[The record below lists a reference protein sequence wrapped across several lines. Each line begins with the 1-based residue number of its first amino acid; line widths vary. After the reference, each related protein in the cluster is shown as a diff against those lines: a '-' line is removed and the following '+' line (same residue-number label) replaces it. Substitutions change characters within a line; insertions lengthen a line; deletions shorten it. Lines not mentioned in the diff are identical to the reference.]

1 MLGNKEQV
9 DKHVYHLLA
18 KCCNLNER
26 KSKALEIAKL
36 YHGVSE
42 FATAKSYV
50 EGYLEFRPDS
60 VPAYTLLAKI
70 QEDMDDLSGALGTY
84 KSLRRLTNLDKSTT
98 LHACFLAQESQDI
111 SEVEFWSGVAQDMF
125 PTEKITFLL
134 KEKVL
139 TRGNKVP
146 ELLRLLESQLLKD
159 ESDSEVCI
167 RLVNLLYK
175 SGSIADGFSRCLN
188 CINAGR
194 HFGIASWFHNCLS
207 LLEPA
212 KVAIPKADLPRESL
226 YLVRAVCL
234 MELIR
239 VTSQTSCLSDMH
251 QLLVQL
257 EVVSSELSKLQ
268 SKGPNTLN
276 EFAVI
281 WLNFYGGVYA
291 QRRFMNKCTESS
303 DFPHFLAFHFYQRV
317 SNARHPDVTPGSSII
332 SASLRHHLRR
342 ECSSICTQATY
353 LVHLFSAS
361 LDKTKPTK
369 ENATS
374 LDSLTWKELIS
385 LTDGVM
391 SENFTLDAYS
401 FDTVGQKT
409 SKTFEMHGSLDEY
422 LTSPDCLNLIM
433 WICAQQLSFLNVS
446 DEDFTLSLPRLEF
459 LLKSVNKLFPKLEF
473 SCPSPVFGSPTELKS
488 NSNANVD
495 QLCQID
501 VICFLITCFLYIST
515 RSLSKTNSS
524 YAQSLGSQL
533 AFKSTISGVGLD
545 FLFLPLCLIPTVQ
558 LATSAQRSWW
568 SLLTKNILEYSSQ
581 NKLEDENRAF
591 FQCGLN
597 QLRLIFHSTRCL
609 NYEGGIMSPSFLFR
623 VAQGLTKLMDNCSSN
638 RLETFEPWPLQYWLF
653 ALKNHILGF
662 SAEQST
668 PVIQSH
674 NASFCSGY
682 TKFGTNRCF
691 SPMVNRSMQ
700 CNKTEYAGSHI
711 LFLIPSNYNSWCG
724 VSNDSN
730 DISSLCIEWCKR
742 GWLWCLNTI
751 EDHFQTSREVSNN
764 DKKLVKLLNRLSD
777 HNSSICDEAAYSRL
791 NKILVQL
798 SKSNEFTSL
807 TNTESPRII
816 HNQQVESLQSNQN
829 SVQVSR
835 NTYSINESNA
845 YNSISS
851 VLSSSDT
858 KEMPTTVSPIV
869 QMNNPHP
876 NSCSVTTNNK
886 DTESL
891 QLNTMNSINQIKTP
905 SQISISPPLV
915 NTPICSTNVT
925 SENPKHNVNS
935 TLSCSLTE
943 FCKSLQNATG
953 VPSPNQITTTAYR
966 QDSCLT
972 NLISVWQTLVSGL
985 SCQLAETKA
994 ELTRSRELN
1003 EQLSKQLNETSKQLS
1018 DAVNKFI
1025 EFEKSNRIV
1034 STKPSIDI
1042 TATTG
1047 AKVFETPIRELS
1059 LAISELRH
1067 WLPEGMA
1074 AAACAAV
1081 DARLTTSVQTPV
1093 PPCSQR
1099 QLSSH
1104 SEVLIQSNNTAKS
1117 VQEKPKLST
1126 FISSPKSKDKDSEQS
1141 PEAYEPDVDFTPA
1154 IETLPDL
1161 VELRSEE
1168 EDEQR
1173 LFCERARLFHW
1184 DKSSESWKTRG
1195 LGDAKILKNP
1205 KTCKCRL
1212 VMRRDQVKKVC
1223 ANHFITPSIK
1233 LTLSTKDQKM
1243 AMWAVK
1249 DYSESTEGID
1259 ELFMIQFKSPEILN
1273 NFSRIF
1279 SECTTE
1285 TNIVNTSVKLIS
1297 DTGNKPSLKNDTTID
1312 VKSSGP
1318 MTESIQSTVN
1328 VNTKPLKVDESKN
1341 TVQSIKPSSNIDLSK
1356 FAPKLD
1362 SWECPTCLLYHDSSI
1377 TVCSACC
1384 TGKPGSSGE
1393 NSTVTSKA
1401 TLSTSLFGGI
1411 LQNSGGFVFGNT
1423 KGPEFTTTTTS
1434 ANITDS
1440 VTIATATVTT
1450 SIAHKPIFSFVATSP
1465 KQLTNAF
1472 PPISSSQTPVTK
1484 SFLFTSPFTT
1494 NSSVCAPSIPTFS
1507 TPLVS
1512 NASANEKKTVAPSTG
1527 FTFSFGNALSKLN
1540 ETNNPSTVN
1549 FSTPTLSSSH
1559 HNDDNDDDK
1568 VELLDDSKLTFKP
1581 VLEVMP
1587 QKIEVV
1593 TGEENDDVIFCQRAK
1608 LYRWD
1613 NSTWHER
1620 GVGDLKLL
1628 RSTITGVIRCVMRRD
1643 HVLKVCC
1650 NHVIGAGMHLKPM
1663 NTGGGRAWSW
1673 WAIDYS
1679 EQPDEANKTTETDSS
1694 DLVGGGRR
1702 ETFAARFKLTEH
1714 SDEFRSLF
1722 EEAVQTAENRAKISQ
1737 SSEIKLSNKETVDLD
1752 QNGDDTDSDVVVV
1765 ELPLKV
1771 SDDQLSR
1778 ARRLKLPDEFYSFE
1792 NGHITGE
1799 SEYLTA
1805 REEAEED
1812 ALLEAAV
1819 KSNRKN
1825 CTTATEYSDSDSTIK
1840 LTPTSKQQ
1848 NVTTEVQCT
1857 KVVTTSSS
1865 PMYIPQVKGLISFS
1879 TLSDAASKDSQPK
1892 WGSPTNAPTWS
1903 NAGAQLFTKP
1913 VKAVTEHE
1921 DGDSSDTENDPH
1933 YEPIVPL
1940 PKLVEVKTG
1949 EEEELC
1955 IFLRRCR
1962 AYRYV
1967 DKAWKERGVGEVKV
1981 LVQPRTMPTDA
1992 AHFGPRDIVPLEYK
2006 LTDIKRARILM
2017 RRDQVLKLCLNHPIS
2032 HELPV
2037 LKPMGNMAGG
2047 NSLCWVGEDYSEG
2060 SASLETLAVRFKLD
2074 TDAEEFKAAVARAQ
2088 AALSDS

>member
-18 KCCNLNER
+18 RCCNLNER

-42 FATAKSYV
+42 FTTAKSYV

-84 KSLRRLTNLDKSTT
+84 KSLRTLTNLDKSTA
-98 LHACFLAQESQDI
+98 LHACLLAQESQDI

-125 PTEKITFLL
+125 PSEKITFLL

-139 TRGNKVP
+139 TRGDKVS
-146 ELLRLLESQLLKD
+146 ELLKLLESQLQKD

-167 RLVNLLYK
+167 RLVNLLCK
-175 SGSIADGFSRCLN
+175 SGTIVDGFSRCLN

-194 HFGIASWFHNCLS
+194 HIGIAGWFHNCLS

-212 KVAIPKADLPRESL
+212 KLSISKAELPLESL
-226 YLVRAVCL
+226 CLVRAVCL

-251 QLLVQL
+251 QLLIQL
-257 EVVSSELSKLQ
+257 EAVSSELSKLK
-268 SKGPNTLN
+268 SKGSSMLN

-317 SNARHPDVTPGSSII
+317 SNARQPDVTPASSNI

-353 LVHLFSAS
+353 LVHLFSTS
-361 LDKTKPTK
+361 LNKTKPDK
-369 ENATS
+369 ENAIS
-374 LDSLTWKELIS
+374 LNTLTWKELIS
-385 LTDGVM
+385 LTDDVM
-391 SENFTLDAYS
+391 LSEISTLDIYS
-401 FDTVGQKT
+401 FDTDDQKS

-422 LTSPDCLNLIM
+422 LTSPDCLNLIL

-459 LLKSVNKLFPKLEF
+459 LLKSVKKLFPKLEF
-473 SCPSPVFGSPTELKS
+473 SCPSPVFGSPLSLNLIQPQMLINFIKS
-488 NSNANVD
+488 
-495 QLCQID
+495 
-501 VICFLITCFLYIST
+501 T
-515 RSLSKTNSS
+515 LSKTNSN
-524 YAQSLGSQL
+524 YAQSLRSQL
-533 AFKSTISGVGLD
+533 AFNSTISGVGLD

-558 LATSAQRSWW
+558 LATSTQRSWW
-568 SLLTKNILEYSSQ
+568 SLLTKNTLEFSSQ
-581 NKLEDENRAF
+581 NKLEDDNRAF

-597 QLRLIFHSTRCL
+597 QLRLIFHPTRCL
-609 NYEGGIMSPSFLFR
+609 NYEGGIMSPPFLFR
-623 VAQGLTKLMDNCSSN
+623 VAQGLTNLMNYCSFN
-638 RLETFEPWPLQYWLF
+638 RLETFESWPLQYWLF

-682 TKFGTNRCF
+682 KKFGTNRCF
-691 SPMVNRSMQ
+691 SPMVNRNMQ
-700 CNKTEYAGSHI
+700 CNKTEYTGSHI

-724 VSNDSN
+724 VSNDSK

-751 EDHFQTSREVSNN
+751 EDYFQAGREVSNN

-777 HNSSICDEAAYSRL
+777 HDSSICDATAYSRL

-807 TNTESPRII
+807 TNTESPRIN
-816 HNQQVESLQSNQN
+816 HDQRVKSLQSDQN
-829 SVQVSR
+829 CLRVSR
-835 NTYSINESNA
+835 NAYPVNESNA
-845 YNSISS
+845 FNSVSS

-858 KEMPTTVSPIV
+858 KEIPTIVSPIV
-869 QMNNPHP
+869 QMNNSHL

-886 DTESL
+886 DTEHL
-891 QLNTMNSINQIKTP
+891 QVNAMNSINQIKTP
-905 SQISISPPLV
+905 SQTFISPSSV
-915 NTPICSTNVT
+915 NTPIRSTYIT
-925 SENPKHNVNS
+925 AENPNHNVNS
-935 TLSCSLTE
+935 TLTCSLTE

-953 VPSPNQITTTAYR
+953 VPSVNQMTTTAYR

-1025 EFEKSNRIV
+1025 EFEKNNRIV

-1042 TATTG
+1042 TAPPG
-1047 AKVFETPIRELS
+1047 VNMFENPIRELS
-1059 LAISELRH
+1059 VAISELRH
-1067 WLPEGMA
+1067 WLPESMA

-1081 DARLTTSVQTPV
+1081 DARLTTSVQAPV
-1093 PPCSQR
+1093 PPCSQY

-1126 FISSPKSKDKDSEQS
+1126 VISSPKSKDKDFEQS
-1141 PEAYEPDVDFTPA
+1141 PEAYEPDVHFTPV

-1161 VELRSEE
+1161 VELKNEE

-1184 DKSSESWKTRG
+1184 DKSSGSWKTRG

-1205 KTCKCRL
+1205 KTGKCRL
-1212 VMRRDQVKKVC
+1212 VMRRDQVKKLC
-1223 ANHFITPSIK
+1223 ANHFITPSVK

-1243 AMWAVK
+1243 AMWTVK
-1249 DYSESTEGID
+1249 DYSESMEGID

-1273 NFSRIF
+1273 DFSRIF
-1279 SECTTE
+1279 SECTKE
-1285 TNIVNTSVKLIS
+1285 TSIVNTSVKLIS
-1297 DTGNKPSLKNDTTID
+1297 DTVNKSPFKNDTTVG

-1318 MTESIQSTVN
+1318 VTESVQSTLN
-1328 VNTKPLKVDESKN
+1328 VNSKPLKVDKSKN
-1341 TVQSIKPSSNIDLSK
+1341 TVQSTKPSSNIDLSK

-1377 TVCSACC
+1377 TVCSACQ
-1384 TGKPGSSGE
+1384 TAKPGSSGE
-1393 NSTVTSKA
+1393 HSTVTSKS

-1411 LQNSGGFVFGNT
+1411 LQNTGGFVFGNP
-1423 KGPEFTTTTTS
+1423 KGSEFMTTTTNTTSTTTTTTN

-1440 VTIATATVTT
+1440 VAIVTATVTT
-1450 SIAHKPIFSFVATSP
+1450 STTHKPIFSFVATSP
-1465 KQLTNAF
+1465 KQLTNVF
-1472 PPISSSQTPVTK
+1472 PSISSSQTPVTK

-1494 NSSVCAPSIPTFS
+1494 NSSTCAPSIPTFS
-1507 TPLVS
+1507 TPLTS
-1512 NASANEKKTVAPSTG
+1512 SASADEKKTVAPSSG

-1540 ETNNPSTVN
+1540 ETNKPSTVN
-1549 FSTPTLSSSH
+1549 FSTPTLNSSH

-1593 TGEENDDVIFCQRAK
+1593 TGEENDDVIFCRRAK

-1613 NSTWHER
+1613 NNTWHER

-1628 RSTITGVIRCVMRRD
+1628 RSTITGVIRCLMRRD

-1679 EQPDEANKTTETDSS
+1679 EQSDEANKTTETDSS
-1694 DLVGGGRR
+1694 DLVGGGKR
-1702 ETFAARFKLTEH
+1702 ETFAARFKLTED

-1722 EEAVQTAENRAKISQ
+1722 EEAVQTAENRAKTSQ
-1737 SSEIKLSNKETVDLD
+1737 SSEIKLSNKQTVDLD

-1778 ARRLKLPDEFYSFE
+1778 ARKLKLPDEFYSFE

-1799 SEYLTA
+1799 SEHLTA

-1812 ALLEAAV
+1812 ALLEAAI
-1819 KSNRKN
+1819 KSNRDSG
-1825 CTTATEYSDSDSTIK
+1825 TTTTTEHSDSDSTVK

-1857 KVVTTSSS
+1857 KAVTASSS
-1865 PMYIPQVKGLISFS
+1865 SSMYIPQAKGLISFS
-1879 TLSDAASKDSQPK
+1879 TLSSAASKDSQPT
-1892 WGSPTNAPTWS
+1892 WGSPNNAPTWS
-1903 NAGAQLFTKP
+1903 NVGAQLFTKP
-1913 VKAVTEHE
+1913 VKAATEQDDE
-1921 DGDSSDTENDPH
+1921 DTSDTENDPH

-1967 DKAWKERGVGEVKV
+1967 DKVWKERGVGEIKV

-1992 AHFGPRDIVPLEYK
+1992 KHFGPRDVVPLEYK
-2006 LTDIKRARILM
+2006 LTDIGRARILM

-2032 HELPV
+2032 HEIPV
-2037 LKPMGNMAGG
+2037 LKPMGNMSGG

-2074 TDAEEFKAAVARAQ
+2074 TDAEEFKAAISRAQ

>member
-18 KCCNLNER
+18 RCCNLNE
-26 KSKALEIAKL
+26 
-36 YHGVSE
+36 VSGLIISY
-42 FATAKSYV
+42 FCSYV

-70 QEDMDDLSGALGTY
+70 QEDMDDLLGALGTY
-84 KSLRRLTNLDKSTT
+84 KSLRTLTNLDKSTA
-98 LHACFLAQESQDI
+98 LHVLVRCSTRHVSFRKNNI
-111 SEVEFWSGVAQDMF
+111 SVKSICYYSNLMSLGKSLDSRRQSPRIV
-125 PTEKITFLL
+125 KTFGISVGMLFRHF
-134 KEKVL
+134 
-139 TRGNKVP
+139 TI
-146 ELLRLLESQLLKD
+146 SFQQKD

-167 RLVNLLYK
+167 RLVNLLCK
-175 SGSIADGFSRCLN
+175 SGSIVDGFSRCLN

-194 HFGIASWFHNCLS
+194 HIGIAGWFHNCLS
-207 LLEPA
+207 LLE
-212 KVAIPKADLPRESL
+212 LE
-226 YLVRAVCL
+226 AVS
-234 MELIR
+234 
-239 VTSQTSCLSDMH
+239 TK
-251 QLLVQL
+251 
-257 EVVSSELSKLQ
+257 LSKLQ
-268 SKGPNTLN
+268 SKGSNILN

-281 WLNFYGGVYA
+281 WLDFYGGVYA

-303 DFPHFLAFHFYQRV
+303 DFPQFLAFHFYQRV
-317 SNARHPDVTPGSSII
+317 SNARQPDVTHASSNI

-353 LVHLFSAS
+353 LVHLFSTS
-361 LDKTKPTK
+361 LNKAKPTK
-369 ENATS
+369 ENAIS
-374 LDSLTWKELIS
+374 LNTLTWKELIS
-385 LTDGVM
+385 LTDEVVL
-391 SENFTLDAYS
+391 SEISTLDIYS
-401 FDTVGQKT
+401 FDTDDQK
-409 SKTFEMHGSLDEY
+409 SFKTFEMHGSLDEY
-422 LTSPDCLNLIM
+422 LTSPDCLNLIL

-459 LLKSVNKLFPKLEF
+459 LLKSVKKLFPKLEF
-473 SCPSPVFGSPTELKS
+473 SCPSPIFGSPYELKS
-488 NSNANVD
+488 DSTANVD
-495 QLCQID
+495 QLYQID
-501 VICFLITCFLYIST
+501 VICFLIICFLHIST
-515 RSLSKTNSS
+515 RSLSKTNSN
-524 YAQSLGSQL
+524 YAQSLRSQL
-533 AFKSTISGVGLD
+533 AFNSTISGVGLD

-558 LATSAQRSWW
+558 LATSTQRSWW
-568 SLLTKNILEYSSQ
+568 SLLTKNILEFSSQ
-581 NKLEDENRAF
+581 NKLEDDNRAF

-597 QLRLIFHSTRCL
+597 QLRLIFHPTRCL
-609 NYEGGIMSPSFLFR
+609 NYEGGIMSSPFLFR
-623 VAQGLTKLMDNCSSN
+623 VAQGLTNLMNYCSFN
-638 RLETFEPWPLQYWLF
+638 RLETFESWPLQYWLF

-682 TKFGTNRCF
+682 KKFGTNRCF
-691 SPMVNRSMQ
+691 SPMVNRNMQ
-700 CNKTEYAGSHI
+700 CNKTEYTGSHI
-711 LFLIPSNYNSWCG
+711 LFLIPANYNSWCG
-724 VSNDSN
+724 VSNDSK

-751 EDHFQTSREVSNN
+751 EDYFQTGREVSNN
-764 DKKLVKLLNRLSD
+764 DKKIVKLLNRLSD
-777 HNSSICDEAAYSRL
+777 HDSSICDATAYSRL

-807 TNTESPRII
+807 TNTESPRIN
-816 HNQQVESLQSNQN
+816 HDQRVKSLQSDQN
-829 SVQVSR
+829 CLRVSQ
-835 NTYSINESNA
+835 NTYPVNESNA

-858 KEMPTTVSPIV
+858 KEMPTIVSPIV
-869 QMNNPHP
+869 QMNNSHL

-886 DTESL
+886 DTEHL
-891 QLNTMNSINQIKTP
+891 QVNAMNSINQIKIP
-905 SQISISPPLV
+905 SQTFISPSSV
-915 NTPICSTNVT
+915 NTPIRSTNIT
-925 SENPKHNVNS
+925 AENPNHNVNS
-935 TLSCSLTE
+935 TLTCSLTE

-953 VPSPNQITTTAYR
+953 VPSANQMTTTTYR

-1003 EQLSKQLNETSKQLS
+1003 EQISKQLSETSKQLS

-1042 TATTG
+1042 TASPG
-1047 AKVFETPIRELS
+1047 VNMFENPIRELS
-1059 LAISELRH
+1059 VAISELRH
-1067 WLPEGMA
+1067 WLPESMA

-1081 DARLTTSVQTPV
+1081 DARLTTSVQAPV
-1093 PPCSQR
+1093 PPCSQH

-1126 FISSPKSKDKDSEQS
+1126 VISSPKSKDKDFEQS
-1141 PEAYEPDVDFTPA
+1141 PEAYEPDVHFTPV

-1161 VELRSEE
+1161 VELKNEE

-1184 DKSSESWKTRG
+1184 DKSSGSWKTRG

-1205 KTCKCRL
+1205 KTGKCRL
-1212 VMRRDQVKKVC
+1212 VMRRDQVKKLC

-1243 AMWAVK
+1243 AMWTVK
-1249 DYSESTEGID
+1249 DYSESMEGID

-1273 NFSRIF
+1273 DFSRIF
-1279 SECTTE
+1279 SECTKE
-1285 TNIVNTSVKLIS
+1285 TSIVNTSVKLIS
-1297 DTGNKPSLKNDTTID
+1297 DTVNKSPFKKDTTVGI
-1312 VKSSGP
+1312 KSSEP
-1318 MTESIQSTVN
+1318 MTESVQSTLN
-1328 VNTKPLKVDESKN
+1328 VNSKPLKVDKSKS
-1341 TVQSIKPSSNIDLSK
+1341 TVQSIKPSTNIDLSK

-1377 TVCSACC
+1377 TVCSACQ
-1384 TGKPGSSGE
+1384 TAKPGSSGE
-1393 NSTVTSKA
+1393 HSTVTSKA

-1411 LQNSGGFVFGNT
+1411 LQNTGGFVFGNP
-1423 KGPEFTTTTTS
+1423 KGSEFMTTTTNTTS
-1434 ANITDS
+1434 TTTTNANITDS
-1440 VTIATATVTT
+1440 VTTVTATVTT
-1450 SIAHKPIFSFVATSP
+1450 STTHKPIFSFVATSP
-1465 KQLTNAF
+1465 KQLTNVF
-1472 PPISSSQTPVTK
+1472 PSISSSQTPVTK

-1494 NSSVCAPSIPTFS
+1494 NSSTCAPSIPTFS
-1507 TPLVS
+1507 IPLTS
-1512 NASANEKKTVAPSTG
+1512 SASADEKKTVAPSSG

-1540 ETNNPSTVN
+1540 ETNKPSTVN
-1549 FSTPTLSSSH
+1549 FSTPTLNSSH

-1593 TGEENDDVIFCQRAK
+1593 TGEENDDVIFCRRAK

-1613 NSTWHER
+1613 NNTWHER

-1628 RSTITGVIRCVMRRD
+1628 RSTITGVIRCLMRRD

-1679 EQPDEANKTTETDSS
+1679 EQSDEANKTTETDSS

-1702 ETFAARFKLTEH
+1702 ETFAARFKLTED

-1722 EEAVQTAENRAKISQ
+1722 EEAVQTAENRAKTSQ

-1799 SEYLTA
+1799 SEHLTA

-1819 KSNRKN
+1819 KCNRDSG
-1825 CTTATEYSDSDSTIK
+1825 TTTTTTTTTTEHSDSDSTVK

-1848 NVTTEVQCT
+1848 NVTTEAQCT
-1857 KVVTTSSS
+1857 KVVPATSSS

-1879 TLSDAASKDSQPK
+1879 TLSDAASKDSQPT
-1892 WGSPTNAPTWS
+1892 WGSPNNAPTWS
-1903 NAGAQLFTKP
+1903 NVGAQLFTKP
-1913 VKAVTEHE
+1913 VKAATEQDDE
-1921 DGDSSDTENDPH
+1921 DTSDTENDPH

-1992 AHFGPRDIVPLEYK
+1992 KHFGPRDVVPLEYK
-2006 LTDIKRARILM
+2006 LTDIGRARILM

-2032 HELPV
+2032 HEIPV
-2037 LKPMGNMAGG
+2037 LKPMGNMSGG

-2074 TDAEEFKAAVARAQ
+2074 TDAEEFKAAISRAQ

>member
-1 MLGNKEQV
+1 MVYFFETNAKICGCDPTKFYVSNDHLSLSKISRSGMML
-9 DKHVYHLLA
+9 HSSPM
-18 KCCNLNER
+18 LNEAQNHCQT
-26 KSKALEIAKL
+26 K
-36 YHGVSE
+36 VSNQP
-42 FATAKSYV
+42 TSYQISRV
-50 EGYLEFRPDS
+50 IVPDVVCHNDSHISDDISYNSENNMLNESNHDQKPDS
-60 VPAYTLLAKI
+60 FLIDAEFPNDPLFSNETLN
-70 QEDMDDLSGALGTY
+70 QFEE
-84 KSLRRLTNLDKSTT
+84 N
-98 LHACFLAQESQDI
+98 I
-111 SEVEFWSGVAQDMF
+111 SEKSNSDIISSVSGPNNKFISNDIPNESEKYVPNESNSSHNSDVIVSDVGYSPKPMSAVSVRPLPIELVCTVVESVHGPELCV
-125 PTEKITFLL
+125 
-134 KEKVL
+134 EKVL

-409 SKTFEMHGSLDEY
+409 SKTFEMHGSLDEFFLSSEY

-459 LLKSVNKLFPKLEF
+459 LLKSLQDILEEEETIVYARYSMSVGQLPSAPEREQTSFQTKKKLQEAAGAVNKLFPKLEF

-851 VLSSSDT
+851 VLSSS
-858 KEMPTTVSPIV
+858 VS
-869 QMNNPHP
+869 
-876 NSCSVTTNNK
+876 
-886 DTESL
+886 
-891 QLNTMNSINQIKTP
+891 
-905 SQISISPPLV
+905 
-915 NTPICSTNVT
+915 
-925 SENPKHNVNS
+925 
-935 TLSCSLTE
+935 
-943 FCKSLQNATG
+943 
-953 VPSPNQITTTAYR
+953 
-966 QDSCLT
+966 
-972 NLISVWQTLVSGL
+972 
-985 SCQLAETKA
+985 
-994 ELTRSRELN
+994 
-1003 EQLSKQLNETSKQLS
+1003 
-1018 DAVNKFI
+1018 
-1025 EFEKSNRIV
+1025 
-1034 STKPSIDI
+1034 
-1042 TATTG
+1042 
-1047 AKVFETPIRELS
+1047 
-1059 LAISELRH
+1059 
-1067 WLPEGMA
+1067 
-1074 AAACAAV
+1074 
-1081 DARLTTSVQTPV
+1081 
-1093 PPCSQR
+1093 
-1099 QLSSH
+1099 
-1104 SEVLIQSNNTAKS
+1104 
-1117 VQEKPKLST
+1117 
-1126 FISSPKSKDKDSEQS
+1126 
-1141 PEAYEPDVDFTPA
+1141 
-1154 IETLPDL
+1154 
-1161 VELRSEE
+1161 
-1168 EDEQR
+1168 
-1173 LFCERARLFHW
+1173 
-1184 DKSSESWKTRG
+1184 
-1195 LGDAKILKNP
+1195 
-1205 KTCKCRL
+1205 
-1212 VMRRDQVKKVC
+1212 
-1223 ANHFITPSIK
+1223 
-1233 LTLSTKDQKM
+1233 
-1243 AMWAVK
+1243 
-1249 DYSESTEGID
+1249 
-1259 ELFMIQFKSPEILN
+1259 
-1273 NFSRIF
+1273 
-1279 SECTTE
+1279 
-1285 TNIVNTSVKLIS
+1285 
-1297 DTGNKPSLKNDTTID
+1297 
-1312 VKSSGP
+1312 
-1318 MTESIQSTVN
+1318 
-1328 VNTKPLKVDESKN
+1328 
-1341 TVQSIKPSSNIDLSK
+1341 
-1356 FAPKLD
+1356 
-1362 SWECPTCLLYHDSSI
+1362 
-1377 TVCSACC
+1377 
-1384 TGKPGSSGE
+1384 
-1393 NSTVTSKA
+1393 
-1401 TLSTSLFGGI
+1401 
-1411 LQNSGGFVFGNT
+1411 
-1423 KGPEFTTTTTS
+1423 
-1434 ANITDS
+1434 
-1440 VTIATATVTT
+1440 
-1450 SIAHKPIFSFVATSP
+1450 
-1465 KQLTNAF
+1465 
-1472 PPISSSQTPVTK
+1472 
-1484 SFLFTSPFTT
+1484 
-1494 NSSVCAPSIPTFS
+1494 
-1507 TPLVS
+1507 
-1512 NASANEKKTVAPSTG
+1512 
-1527 FTFSFGNALSKLN
+1527 
-1540 ETNNPSTVN
+1540 
-1549 FSTPTLSSSH
+1549 
-1559 HNDDNDDDK
+1559 
-1568 VELLDDSKLTFKP
+1568 
-1581 VLEVMP
+1581 
-1587 QKIEVV
+1587 
-1593 TGEENDDVIFCQRAK
+1593 
-1608 LYRWD
+1608 
-1613 NSTWHER
+1613 
-1620 GVGDLKLL
+1620 
-1628 RSTITGVIRCVMRRD
+1628 
-1643 HVLKVCC
+1643 
-1650 NHVIGAGMHLKPM
+1650 
-1663 NTGGGRAWSW
+1663 
-1673 WAIDYS
+1673 
-1679 EQPDEANKTTETDSS
+1679 
-1694 DLVGGGRR
+1694 
-1702 ETFAARFKLTEH
+1702 
-1714 SDEFRSLF
+1714 
-1722 EEAVQTAENRAKISQ
+1722 
-1737 SSEIKLSNKETVDLD
+1737 
-1752 QNGDDTDSDVVVV
+1752 
-1765 ELPLKV
+1765 
-1771 SDDQLSR
+1771 
-1778 ARRLKLPDEFYSFE
+1778 
-1792 NGHITGE
+1792 
-1799 SEYLTA
+1799 
-1805 REEAEED
+1805 
-1812 ALLEAAV
+1812 
-1819 KSNRKN
+1819 
-1825 CTTATEYSDSDSTIK
+1825 
-1840 LTPTSKQQ
+1840 
-1848 NVTTEVQCT
+1848 
-1857 KVVTTSSS
+1857 
-1865 PMYIPQVKGLISFS
+1865 
-1879 TLSDAASKDSQPK
+1879 
-1892 WGSPTNAPTWS
+1892 
-1903 NAGAQLFTKP
+1903 
-1913 VKAVTEHE
+1913 
-1921 DGDSSDTENDPH
+1921 
-1933 YEPIVPL
+1933 
-1940 PKLVEVKTG
+1940 
-1949 EEEELC
+1949 
-1955 IFLRRCR
+1955 
-1962 AYRYV
+1962 
-1967 DKAWKERGVGEVKV
+1967 
-1981 LVQPRTMPTDA
+1981 
-1992 AHFGPRDIVPLEYK
+1992 
-2006 LTDIKRARILM
+2006 
-2017 RRDQVLKLCLNHPIS
+2017 
-2032 HELPV
+2032 
-2037 LKPMGNMAGG
+2037 
-2047 NSLCWVGEDYSEG
+2047 
-2060 SASLETLAVRFKLD
+2060 
-2074 TDAEEFKAAVARAQ
+2074 
-2088 AALSDS
+2088 